1 VSEPSVADLQAVIAS
16 LLGLAAGLT
25 VVIWKLFN
33 KMARGCPRCPHCIEE
48 HREED
53 ERKKKKRI
61 EDARTNLRHLGVSE
75 EEINRRLD
83 KWPKAVVAPEA
94 RPSRGSLGDAGRSE
108 RLR

>member
-1 VSEPSVADLQAVIAS
+1 MSEPSVGDLQGVITS
-16 LLGLAAGLT
+16 LVGLAAGLT

-33 KMARGCPRCPHCIEE
+33 KLARGCPRCPHCIEE
-48 HREED
+48 HCEED

-83 KWPKAVVAPEA
+83 QWPKAVVASEA
-94 RPSRGSLGDAGRSE
+94 RAFGCPLCDARRADGIW
-108 RLR
+108 